1 MAQFSIVSKQ
11 NDIYGIDKYR
21 FNDVSVPVA
30 YRHNIEM
37 QVAENPRKTSNTVT
51 VRSVTPIVKV
61 IDGSSVSTDSFVA
74 TTKFTALQQVT
85 NAAERAAC
93 FDKHVAFLLAARADI
108 LEGRLPLEPVSL
120 A

>member
-1 MAQFSIVSKQ
+1 MTLSIVSKQ

-21 FNDVSVPVA
+21 FNDNSIPVA
-30 YRHNIEM
+30 YRHSIEM

-85 NAAERAAC
+85 SATQRAAC
-93 FDKHVAFLLAARADI
+93 LDKHIAFLQKARDDI
-108 LEGRLPLEPVSL
+108 LEGRLPLTPVTL